1 MRAVFLGTPSA
12 AVPALRRLGEIAE
25 IGAVVTRPDAARGRS
40 GRPQPSAVAQE
51 ARFAGLPVLTPAS
64 RTELTGLLSSIG
76 PVDVGVVVA
85 YGMILRPEHLA
96 WPARGF
102 VNIHFSLLPRWRG
115 AAPVQRAV
123 LAGDERTG
131 VTLMVMDQGLDTG
144 GVLANWSTAI
154 GTTEDA
160 AALTDRLA
168 AGGAGLLA
176 SELQA
181 WVDGRVAIAPQDDKA
196 ATYADKLTS
205 DERWIRPTMSVAV
218 AGRAVRGLTPW
229 PGAWID
235 HDGGPVRILA
245 ATPTEIAPGI
255 GRIEVDGDTVVLG
268 FEGGGLRV
276 WRLQPAG
283 KRAMNPAD
291 WVRGL
296 RSGSDVFR

>member
-1 MRAVFLGTPSA
+1 MKAVFLGTPSA
-12 AVPALRRLGEIAE
+12 AVPALHRLGEIAE
-25 IGAVVTRPDAARGRS
+25 IAAVVTRPDAARGRS
-40 GRPQPSAVAQE
+40 GRPQPSAVAQA
-51 ARFAGLPVLTPAS
+51 ARSVGLPVLTPFN
-64 RTELTGLLSSIG
+64 REELTGSLWSVG
-76 PVDVGVVVA
+76 RVDVGVVVA
-85 YGMILRPEHLA
+85 YGMILRPEHLT

-144 GVLANWSTAI
+144 GVLASWSTGI
-154 GTTEDA
+154 GTAEDA
-160 AALTDRLA
+160 ATLTDRLA
-168 AGGAGLLA
+168 AGGADLLA
-176 SELQA
+176 SELPA
-181 WVDGRVAIAPQDDKA
+181 WVDGRVAAAPQNEKA

-205 DERWIRPTMSVAV
+205 DERWIRPAMSAAV
-218 AGRAVRGLTPW
+218 AALAVRGLTPW

-235 HDGGPVRILA
+235 HDNGPVRILEA
-245 ATPTEIAPGI
+245 SPTDIAPGA

-276 WRLQPAG
+276 GRLQPAG

-291 WVRGL
+291 WMRGL
-296 RSGSDVFR
+296 RSASGMFR